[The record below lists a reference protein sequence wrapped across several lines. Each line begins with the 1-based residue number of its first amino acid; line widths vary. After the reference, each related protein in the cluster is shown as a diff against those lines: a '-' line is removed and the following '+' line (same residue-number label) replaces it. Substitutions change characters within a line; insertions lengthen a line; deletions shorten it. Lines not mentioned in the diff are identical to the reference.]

1 MPKKG
6 ASKRP
11 VETTEEDDE
20 IAFLMAAAAANKKKI
35 AEENKKSLF
44 PDEVFKDLPAPPIN
58 SQPDGNFSER
68 CVLKYTDEML
78 SKFTINQSDEDRLKE
93 IKAALPFFREGG
105 IVHQSVRE
113 WALNSGIIKPGVNL
127 NDMCGQI
134 EEGVRRM
141 VNYKPPTRCLAFPCG
156 CSINNC
162 AAHYSP
168 LPGDTRTLQ
177 KDDVMK
183 IDYGVAINGYIIDS
197 AFTVCFDPRFDPL
210 IEASRMATETAIKM
224 AGPEMRIGEIASAIE
239 EVISSYTLDLNGKS
253 YPLKPVY
260 NLSGHQLGQ
269 YIVHCGKSIPLTK
282 RANNSEKMLPGEIY
296 ACETFATT
304 GKGIV
309 FDDGLTSHFMTA
321 KQPPK
326 PKTGS
331 EQRMLKV
338 LTDNFKTMAFCQRF
352 LERAGERNYT
362 NTLQQMVKDKIVNP
376 YPPLSDIVGS
386 YVSQHEHTFILLEDH
401 KEVLSLPAGAWRL
414 D

>member
-1 MPKKG
+1 MSKKG
-6 ASKRP
+6 NKRQQ
-11 VETTEEDDE
+11 EQIDEDDE

-35 AEENKKSLF
+35 AEENKKSQI
-44 PDEVFKDLPAPPIN
+44 PDEVFKDLPEPPIN
-58 SQPDGNFSER
+58 NHKDGFFEER
-68 CVLKYTDEML
+68 CTLKYSDDL
-78 SKFTINQSDEDRLKE
+78 LKNVIIDQSAEDRLKE
-93 IKAALPFFREGG
+93 IKAALPYFREGG
-105 IVHQSVRE
+105 IVHQSICE
-113 WALNSGIIKPGVNL
+113 WAVNSGIIHPGVNL
-127 NDMCGQI
+127 NDMCARI

-141 VNYKPPTRCLAFPCG
+141 VNYEPPNRCLAFPCG

-168 LPGDTRTLQ
+168 LPGDKRTLQ

-183 IDYGVAINGYIIDS
+183 IDFGVAINGYIIDS

-210 IEASRMATETAIKM
+210 IEASKKATETAIKM
-224 AGPEMRIGEIASAIE
+224 AGPDVRISEVAAAIE
-239 EVISSYTLDLNGKS
+239 EVITSYTLDLNGKS

-282 RANNSEKMLPGEIY
+282 NTRNTDRMLPGEIY

-309 FDDGLTSHFMTA
+309 FDDGLTSHFMTS
-321 KQPPK
+321 KNPPK
-326 PKTGS
+326 PKNGS
-331 EQRMLKV
+331 EQRMLQA
-338 LTDNFKTMAFCQRF
+338 LTDNFKTMAFCQRY

-362 NTLQQMVKDKIVNP
+362 KTLNDMVKHKIVDP
-376 YPPLSDIVGS
+376 YPPLSDIEGS
-386 YVSQHEHTFILLEDH
+386 YVSQHEHTFVLLEDH
-401 KEVLSLPAGAWRL
+401 KEVLSLPAGAWRI